1 MKHLY
6 PNGLSFSAYL
16 KGAFATL
23 LLTCSTLAYS
33 QSLNFNAPVIVSG
46 TDQAVGCV
54 YRFSSITPNGH
65 VDALVTIDSLIG
77 VSVYGIDATPSGTST
92 TAFQPQLQSS
102 GGVGYHY
109 AVFTITFVTAGTT
122 YPVSVTGFSSVFM
135 GIDGSNQIRE
145 LNAITIPNATW
156 EYVHSNPKVAVTQD
170 GNTYMGIATSTSAA
184 GGQGINDT
192 DSSQMFRVSSPVTTS
207 FSMRV
212 GYYQD
217 QPGWNGNDLFSINL
231 IGSELQ
237 AIVLPLNLL
246 SFTAKLVNEKVSLS
260 WTTSKEENV
269 SHYIIE
275 RSYNNETYDQAALV
289 FPAEESQAVNNYMYQ
304 DVIKNTAAPVI
315 YYRLKMVDKNGKYSY
330 SDVKMVRLSESTEAA
345 RITTYPNPVVNDL
358 HLSLPQ
364 SWLNKTVNCHL
375 LNAGGLVIKSF
386 TIQQAGSTATINMRE
401 IPAGMY
407 FVKAISG
414 KEMCTQTI
422 VKSSN

>member
-6 PNGLSFSAYL
+6 PNGLSFSAIL
-16 KGAFATL
+16 KGAYVIL
-23 LLTCSTLAYS
+23 LLTCSTLTHS
-33 QSLNFNAPVIVSG
+33 QSLNFNAPVVESG

-77 VSVYGIDATPSGTST
+77 VTVYGIDATPSGTST

-109 AVFTITFVTAGTT
+109 AVFSITFVTAGTT
-122 YPVSVTGFSSVFM
+122 YPVPVTDFSSVFM

-156 EYVHSNPKVAVTQD
+156 QYVSSNPKVAVTQD
-170 GNTYMGIATSTSAA
+170 GNTYTGIATSTNPS
-184 GGQGINDT
+184 GGQGIDDT
-192 DSSQMFRVSSPVTTS
+192 DSSQMFRVSSPLTTS

-217 QPGWNGNDLFSINL
+217 QNGWNGNDLFSINI

-260 WTTSKEENV
+260 WSTSKEENV
-269 SHYIIE
+269 SHYSIE
-275 RSYNNETYDQAALV
+275 RSYNNETYEQAALV
-289 FPAEESQAVNNYMYQ
+289 FPAEVSQAVNNYMYQ
-304 DVIKNTAAPVI
+304 DAIKNTAAPVI
-315 YYRLKMVDKNGKYSY
+315 YYRLKMVDKDGKYTY
-330 SDVKMVRLSESTEAA
+330 SDVKMVRLAESTETA
-345 RITTYPNPVVNDL
+345 RISTYPNPVVNDL
-358 HLSLPQ
+358 HISLPQ
-364 SWLNKTVNCHL
+364 SWQNKTVNCQL
-375 LNAGGLVIKSF
+375 LNVSGLVIKSF
-386 TIQQAGSTATINMRE
+386 TIQQAGLTATINMRE

-407 FVKAISG
+407 FVKAISA
-414 KEMCTQTI
+414 KEMCTQPI